1 MKIKND
7 FITNS
12 SSASFTI
19 PLSCLSEK
27 QIQLIINHIEV
38 AAAIEDQYK
47 KDHQYGLYLD
57 EWKIEVIEHL
67 VDGYTSMD
75 NFDMEWYLHDI
86 VKVHKE
92 NIHWEG
98 SNY

>member
-7 FITNS
+7 FVTNS
-12 SSASFTI
+12 SSASFVI

-27 QIQLIINHIEV
+27 QVQLIINHIEV

-57 EWKIEVIEHL
+57 EWKIEHTNHSIEG
-67 VDGYTSMD
+67 DTSMD
-75 NFDMEWYLHDI
+75 NFDMEWYLTNI
-86 VKVHKE
+86 VKVDRE
-92 NIHWEG
+92 NIQWEG